1 MSDVRNFG
9 SMALALTSLPS
20 ATCLASAGR
29 KVNVPAARGVSSI
42 GNFRETRRESEVIKL
57 DFVVKRIRAPRS
69 IGMDT
74 RGTTERR
81 ALRIV
86 GFATPRGETKRV

>member
-1 MSDVRNFG
+1 M
-9 SMALALTSLPS
+9 
-20 ATCLASAGR
+20 
-29 KVNVPAARGVSSI
+29 
-42 GNFRETRRESEVIKL
+42 IKL